1 MQTVRIAASFH
12 DTPGLLIHDLH
23 FIIEYYIFYILLEQG
38 IGFQQLIDSMYPF
51 GFHRI
56 ILDQFILLRQFF
68 FIILRVPF
76 DLCNLRA
83 DIREDKEFRI
93 FTCSSNGI
101 MSLIGQVD
109 RIQFFIDHKIQ
120 RIGNLRHSPV
130 IFLHVFV
137 FRLDQD
143 RFIAFFT
150 QKLDQRFVFGQSFMC
165 PQ

>member
-1 MQTVRIAASFH
+1 
-12 DTPGLLIHDLH
+12 
-23 FIIEYYIFYILLEQG
+23 
-38 IGFQQLIDSMYPF
+38 MYPF

-109 RIQFFIDHKIQ
+109 RIQFFIDHKI
-120 RIGNLRHSPV
+120 
-130 IFLHVFV
+130 
-137 FRLDQD
+137 
-143 RFIAFFT
+143 
-150 QKLDQRFVFGQSFMC
+150 
-165 PQ
+165 

>member
-1 MQTVRIAASFH
+1 
-12 DTPGLLIHDLH
+12 
-23 FIIEYYIFYILLEQG
+23 
-38 IGFQQLIDSMYPF
+38 MYPF

-101 MSLIGQVD
+101 MSLIG
-109 RIQFFIDHKIQ
+109 
-120 RIGNLRHSPV
+120 
-130 IFLHVFV
+130 
-137 FRLDQD
+137 
-143 RFIAFFT
+143 
-150 QKLDQRFVFGQSFMC
+150 
-165 PQ
+165 